1 MTETETLK
9 ASWMAAWD
17 LADQIFDRSG
27 HVNDV
32 IAKLETLADERRDEY
47 LRAGGDVPTRADLTE
62 TAALLCQLIQQSVST
77 AQALLD
83 LLPSIPLDS

>member
-1 MTETETLK
+1 MTEALALK
-9 ASWMAAWD
+9 TSWMAAWD

-27 HVNDV
+27 HVSDV

-62 TAALLCQLIQQSVST
+62 VAALLCQLIKQSVAVAET
-77 AQALLD
+77 LLD
-83 LLPSIPLDS
+83 QLPSIPLDS

>member
-47 LRAGGDVPTRADLTE
+47 LRAGGDVPTRADLAE
-62 TAALLCQLIQQSVST
+62 VAALLCQLIQQSVST

-83 LLPSIPLDS
+83 LLPSTPLDS